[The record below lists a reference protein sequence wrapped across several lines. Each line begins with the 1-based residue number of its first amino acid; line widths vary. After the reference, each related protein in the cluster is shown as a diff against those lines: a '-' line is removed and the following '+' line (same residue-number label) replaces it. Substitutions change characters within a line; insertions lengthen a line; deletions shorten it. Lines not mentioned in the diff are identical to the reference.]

1 MMVEKKAVWMQR
13 RKRVFELVEVTIS
26 DGWLNRVYGIV
37 STLVLLVNLA
47 ATIMYTFDYMELHY
61 GGALRMIEA
70 VTVAFFALD
79 FALRVWT
86 APCKYPVYRSGRL
99 FGSMYSLS
107 PE

>member
-13 RKRVFELVEVTIS
+13 RKRLFELVEVTIS

-70 VTVAFFALD
+70 VTAAFFCAGFCLAGMDCAL
-79 FALRVWT
+79 
-86 APCKYPVYRSGRL
+86 
-99 FGSMYSLS
+99 
-107 PE
+107 